1 MGYLYEKDD
10 EDDLNLDLDLK
21 ACSICRRELLPWQ
34 DECPEDGG
42 APVPKG
48 NLNPTFDPQLAR
60 FQMLEAQRASD
71 DDDEPEVDQAEVEDE

>member
-34 DECPEDGG
+34 EQCPDDGG

-48 NLNPTFDPQLAR
+48 ELNPTFDPQLAR
-60 FQMLEAQRASD
+60 FQMLEAKRA
-71 DDDEPEVDQAEVEDE
+71 EDEAPEDQSD

>member
-1 MGYLYEKDD
+1 VGYLYEKDD

-34 DECPEDGG
+34 EQCPDDGG

-48 NLNPTFDPQLAR
+48 ELNPTFDPQLAR
-60 FQMLEAQRASD
+60 FQMLEAKRA
-71 DDDEPEVDQAEVEDE
+71 EDEAPEDQSD